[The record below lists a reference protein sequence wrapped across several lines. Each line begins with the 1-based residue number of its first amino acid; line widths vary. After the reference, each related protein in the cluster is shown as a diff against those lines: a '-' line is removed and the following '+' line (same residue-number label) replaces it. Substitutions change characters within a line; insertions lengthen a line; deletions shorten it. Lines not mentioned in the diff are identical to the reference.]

1 MTIIYLCVQWF
12 ASPGVECHHGA
23 HRERKDIVSLCIN
36 PTIHDLQILVHSV
49 YFYSLLDILAG
60 RKDRSGLVGQV
71 MVNGEHQPSNFKC
84 ISGYVV
90 QVSDIKG
97 P

>member
-1 MTIIYLCVQWF
+1 MHENDYIKIISHL
-12 ASPGVECHHGA
+12 
-23 HRERKDIVSLCIN
+23 
-36 PTIHDLQILVHSV
+36 

-71 MVNGEHQPSNFKC
+71 MINGEHQPRNFKC

-90 QVSDIKG
+90 QVSDIKS